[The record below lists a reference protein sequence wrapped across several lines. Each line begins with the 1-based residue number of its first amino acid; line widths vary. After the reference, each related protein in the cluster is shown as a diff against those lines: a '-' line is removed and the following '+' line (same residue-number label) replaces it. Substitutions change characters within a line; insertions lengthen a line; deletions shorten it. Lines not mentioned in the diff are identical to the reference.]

1 MSDPVRFRIDVHLL
15 DSSYHASALDRS
27 GAEWPPH
34 PYRLFCAL
42 VSVAD
47 EHDPVQDAALTWLEE
62 QPPPTVR
69 VPARSVEAAEPRRA
83 WVPTNAVERKRP
95 GHAVLPGRICGGQP
109 KQWPQRNLAEP
120 MVSFIWPQ
128 CPPPGVHAVLQ
139 DLLTR
144 IGYFGRASGHA
155 LLTAVRVGEEKV
167 APVGGRWHKWS
178 PASRAAKDVE
188 FLRAPYPGFL
198 TCLRRAHD
206 EGQRAFQQAR
216 PHAYQLIGIESAD
229 SKDTVV
235 EGPYA
240 DLIPF
245 AFPSGMSL
253 DPSLTLKVTSSLR
266 SKVSGILSAA
276 GHDVDQMIAVHGH
289 KPAGDHRRVCAFM
302 ALPFVGH
309 RHADG
314 RLRGVGIA
322 LPRDLD
328 PAHRKALLAVL
339 LRFGGGLR
347 KLSVPTLSRPI
358 PLSYAGVG
366 DTVQSTLQ
374 AVRAERWT
382 TPSIQW
388 TTALPMVLDHFPR
401 RTPNGIETSVAT
413 SCVLAGF
420 PEPRSVEVLRRGA
433 YLPGAPELPPDA
445 LRRKAGERPL
455 LSRHVRL
462 HFAEPVTGPLILG
475 SKKSYGLGLCVPV
488 AARGGAA

>member
-1 MSDPVRFRIDVHLL
+1 MPFHLDVHLL
-15 DSSYHASALDRS
+15 DSSYHASTLNRS

-47 EHDPVQDAALTWLEE
+47 EDDPVQNAALTWLEE

-69 VPARSVEAAEPRRA
+69 VPARSVEAAETRRA
-83 WVPTNAVERKRP
+83 WVPTNAVERKKP
-95 GHAVLPGRICGGQP
+95 GHAVLPGRISGGQP

-128 CPPPGVHAVLQ
+128 CPSPGIQAVLE
-139 DLLTR
+139 LLLSR

-155 LLTAVRVGEEKV
+155 LLTAAVVGDAEVTPVGEGWRE
-167 APVGGRWHKWS
+167 WS
-178 PASRAAKDVE
+178 PASREARNVE

-198 TCLRRAHD
+198 TRLRSAHA

-216 PHAYQLIGIESAD
+216 PHAYQLVGIESAGPND
-229 SKDTVV
+229 MVV
-235 EGPYA
+235 EGPYV
-240 DLIPF
+240 DLLPF
-245 AFPSGMSL
+245 AFPSGLSL

-266 SKVSGILSAA
+266 SKVSGMLSAA

-289 KPAGDHRRVCAFM
+289 KPAGDQRHVCAFV

-339 LRFGGGLR
+339 LRLGGGLR
-347 KLSVPTLSRPI
+347 KLSVPTLSRPV
-358 PLSYAGVG
+358 PLSYAGAG

-382 TPSIQW
+382 TPSTQW

-420 PEPRSVEVLRRGA
+420 PEPRSVEVLHRGA
-433 YLPGAPELPPDA
+433 YVPGAPELPPYA

-462 HFAEPVTGPLILG
+462 RFAEPVTGPIILG
-475 SKKSYGLGLCVPV
+475 SKKSYGLGLCIPVP
-488 AARGGAA
+488 AREGTA